1 VPSSAKRCLK
11 RLRAE
16 PLIFVL
22 IGPGGAGKG
31 TVAAEL
37 VAQDPSI
44 WLSRSW
50 TTRQPRPGEREQGA
64 YQFVDRETFED
75 AVSRGGFFEWAE
87 FLDNLMGTPI
97 PDPPPG
103 ADVLL
108 EIDVQGAEQVL
119 AQRPDAVVVMLL
131 PPSAE
136 VQAARLA
143 ARGDDDE
150 HVRRRV
156 ELGRSEVERGARIAN
171 HTIVNEDLQQAVS
184 ELTAIVDGT
193 RSAAARALNPEE
205 S

>member
-1 VPSSAKRCLK
+1 MPSSAKRCSK

-37 VAQDPSI
+37 VARDPSI

-50 TTRQPRPGEREQGA
+50 TTRAPRPGERDQGA
-64 YQFVDRETFED
+64 YEFVDRETFED
-75 AVSRGGFFEWAE
+75 AISRGGFFEWSE

-97 PDPPPG
+97 PDPPAG

-119 AQRPDAVVVMLL
+119 VQRPDAVVVLLL

-156 ELGRSEVERGARIAN
+156 ELGRSEVERGGRIAQ

-193 RSAAARALNPEE
+193 RSAAARAVNPEE